1 MLDLDELIYIALI
14 SNPEFMTTVGNRV
27 KSTCFEVS
35 PEEQDNTSTPCVIVM
50 DNGLTNQPE
59 NKDQVW
65 EGCEDNV
72 VASVEVDGNS
82 PKEVKQLIKM
92 IRRTVAQYMRD
103 KAMQD
108 EEIPELQKIQVSDLA
123 WDWLKPCYHQTIT
136 YNCKIYQSE

>member
-1 MLDLDELIYIALI
+1 MLDLDELIYLALAKN
-14 SNPEFMTTVGNRV
+14 SELMTAVGYRMQ
-27 KSTCFEVS
+27 STCFEVS
-35 PEEQDNTSTPCVIVM
+35 PDEQDNTPIPCVIIM

-82 PKEVKQLIKM
+82 PKEVKHLIKM
-92 IRRTVAQYMRD
+92 IRRIVAQYMRD
-103 KAMQD
+103 KAEQGD
-108 EEIPELQKIQVSDLA
+108 EIPELQNIQVSNLA